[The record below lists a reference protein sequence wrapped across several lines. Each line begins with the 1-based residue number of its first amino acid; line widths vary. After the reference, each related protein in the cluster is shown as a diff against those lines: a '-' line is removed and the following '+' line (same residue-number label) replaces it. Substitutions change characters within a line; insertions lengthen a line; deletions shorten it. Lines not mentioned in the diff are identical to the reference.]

1 MMRLELKLFALSSLA
16 LLIVS
21 TAGGTAPA
29 EQIVVQGESYTDS
42 YDFMGNP
49 ITLYSPTI
57 LQGPDF
63 MEEWVEF
70 AMSVS
75 IYGTYDFSML
85 CWGLNGISY
94 SMIVYFIP
102 DSGGDIQSTTT
113 TFVGAGCFT

>member
-1 MMRLELKLFALSSLA
+1 MRLERQLLALSSLA
-16 LLIVS
+16 LLIIITTQGAVL
-21 TAGGTAPA
+21 A
-29 EQIVVQGESYTDS
+29 EQIVVQGESYTDF
-42 YDFMGNP
+42 YDFMGNA

-70 AMSVS
+70 SMPVS

-85 CWGLNGISY
+85 CWGLSGVSY